1 MADFALEVQSRTLT
15 GKKVS
20 QLRVQ
25 GLVPAIVY
33 GPKSQPI
40 SIQIP
45 YRALEVT
52 LMKAGG
58 TNLIDLQVDG
68 KTLTVLARD
77 VQRNVL
83 KRTILH
89 VDFYQVDLATKIR
102 TSVPIHFIG
111 ESPIVTAKRGV
122 LMTGSNTVMIEVLP
136 SKLLH
141 QIEVD
146 LSNLKNFGDSITI
159 GDLKLGDDIIVLG
172 EPEEMLAKIL
182 QTSAARS
189 EEDQEAE
196 EAAAAAVA
204 TSAEPEVIHK
214 GKQDEEDF

>member
-1 MADFALEVQSRTLT
+1 VADFTLEVQPRTIT

-20 QLRVQ
+20 QIRNQ
-25 GLVPAIVY
+25 GMVPATVY
-33 GPKSQPI
+33 GAKVQPMN
-40 SIQIP
+40 IQIP

-68 KTLTVLARD
+68 RTVTVLARD

-102 TSVPIHFIG
+102 TAVPVHFIN
-111 ESPIVTAKRGV
+111 ESPVVAAKRGV
-122 LMTGSNTVMIEVLP
+122 LLAGANTITIEVLP
-136 SKLLH
+136 TKLLH
-141 QIEVD
+141 SIEVD
-146 LSNLKNFGDSITI
+146 LSQLKDFGDTITI
-159 GDLKLGDDIIVLG
+159 GDLNLGEDITILG
-172 EPEEMLAKIL
+172 EPEEMLAKIV

-189 EEDQEAE
+189 EEDL
-196 EAAAAAVA
+196 EAAEAAA
-204 TSAEPEVIHK
+204 TSAEPEVIAR
-214 GKQDEEDF
+214 GKQEEEDF